1 MKLEKRDC
9 PLDIKIECEAG
20 WSDVWFSYENTQ
32 LKFLISY
39 CFNEQLDDL
48 LETLYYLNPNFCD
61 TSDPNERLF
70 NDCKEVAD
78 KTGGVHYAYLSSS
91 FMWNE
96 EPSASRWTI
105 KRDLI
110 ESNGK
115 EWNYSFDLHIKI
127 ERLYYSDEKADEVFT
142 FDVKY
147 SDFCYAV
154 AKAFTQ
160 LIKKYGFYGYHMS
173 TYNQDLNLRYFL
185 SIKSIALNNYD
196 AVLLININDDGWAS
210 SLEKELELLQ
220 FDM

>member
-1 MKLEKRDC
+1 MMKLEKREC

-20 WSDVWFSYENTQ
+20 WSDVWFSYENMQ

-39 CFNEQLDDL
+39 CFDEQLDDL
-48 LETLYYLNPNFCD
+48 LEILYNFCD
-61 TSDPNERLF
+61 ESDPNGQLF
-70 NDCKEVAD
+70 NECKEVVNKA
-78 KTGGVHYAYLSSS
+78 GGFHYAYLSST

-96 EPSASRWTI
+96 EPSVSRWTI
-105 KRDLI
+105 ERDLI
-110 ESNGK
+110 ESEGK
-115 EWNYSFDLHIKI
+115 KWDYSFNLHIKI
-127 ERLYYSDEKADEVFT
+127 ERLYDSDEKTDEVFT

-147 SDFCYAV
+147 IDFCYAV

-173 TYNQDLNLRYFL
+173 TYNQDLNMRYLL
-185 SIKSIALNNYD
+185 SIKSIALNNFD
-196 AVLLININDDGWAS
+196 AVHLTNINSDGCTS